1 MVNNTIQYVKHY
13 LIIDYEIMSED
24 MYCGIGKIPKGKIR
38 GTPEYCIEVN
48 QVRYYGLKKIDS
60 NLLSMS
66 KSRKTDLIKQ
76 QLKLKRIEDD
86 AKILIKEVKNIKLI
100 INDDLARESS
110 KKKAKKR
117 MDELLVKRDNLV
129 KRLKKQ
135 REFVKQIEKE
145 ERDAEEQI
153 KKSSKSSGS
162 KSSSKSSGSKS
173 SSKSSSNK
181 SSSKS
186 SSNKSS
192 SKSSGSKSSSNKSSG
207 KSSSKN
213 RSKR

>member
-38 GTPEYCIEVN
+38 GTPEYCIEAN

-66 KSRKTDLIKQ
+66 KSKKTDLIKQ

-153 KKSSKSSGS
+153 KKSSKSLS
-162 KSSSKSSGSKS
+162 KNKSSGSKS
-173 SSKSSSNK
+173 SGKSSSGKSSSGKSSDSKSSS
-181 SSSKS
+181 
-186 SSNKSS
+186 
-192 SKSSGSKSSSNKSSG
+192 

>member
-1 MVNNTIQYVKHY
+1 
-13 LIIDYEIMSED
+13 MSED

-38 GTPEYCIEVN
+38 GTPEYCIEAN

-66 KSRKTDLIKQ
+66 KGRKTDLVRQ

-110 KKKAKKR
+110 KKKARKR
-117 MDELLVKRDNLV
+117 MDELLIKRDNLV

-145 ERDAEEQI
+145 ERDAEQQI
-153 KKSSKSSGS
+153 KKSSKSSSKSSSGS
-162 KSSSKSSGSKS
+162 KSSKSSSGNRSSKSLKSSGSKS
-173 SSKSSSNK
+173 SSRNK
-181 SSSKS
+181 SK
-186 SSNKSS
+186 K
-192 SKSSGSKSSSNKSSG
+192 
-207 KSSSKN
+207 
-213 RSKR
+213 

>member
-1 MVNNTIQYVKHY
+1 
-13 LIIDYEIMSED
+13 MSED

-38 GTPEYCIEVN
+38 GTPEYCIEAN

-66 KSRKTDLIKQ
+66 KGRKTDLVKQ

-110 KKKAKKR
+110 RKKARKR
-117 MDELLVKRDNLV
+117 MDELLIKRDNLV

-145 ERDAEEQI
+145 EKDAEKQI
-153 KKSSKSSGS
+153 NKSSGSKSKSSGS
-162 KSSSKSSGSKS
+162 KSKSSGSKSKSSGSKS
-173 SSKSSSNK
+173 KSSRSKSSKSSSRNK
-181 SSSKS
+181 
-186 SSNKSS
+186 
-192 SKSSGSKSSSNKSSG
+192 
-207 KSSSKN
+207 
-213 RSKR
+213 

>member
-1 MVNNTIQYVKHY
+1 M
-13 LIIDYEIMSED
+13 IMSED

-38 GTPEYCIEVN
+38 GTPEYCIEAN

-66 KSRKTDLIKQ
+66 KGRKTDLVRQ

-110 KKKAKKR
+110 KKKARKR
-117 MDELLVKRDNLV
+117 MDELLIKRDNLV

-145 ERDAEEQI
+145 ERDAEQQI
-153 KKSSKSSGS
+153 KKSSKSSSKSSSGS
-162 KSSSKSSGSKS
+162 KSSKSSSGNRSSKSLKSSGSKS
-173 SSKSSSNK
+173 SSRNK
-181 SSSKS
+181 SK
-186 SSNKSS
+186 K
-192 SKSSGSKSSSNKSSG
+192 
-207 KSSSKN
+207 
-213 RSKR
+213 